1 MLYKFYEICQK
12 IKNEGLYVN
21 YINISEFMYYLG
33 FKHKQY
39 AGYIQHNTQE
49 FCRLLLED
57 FSRDLNRVIDIE
69 NYKEIKYSK
78 PESKISCEYE
88 STEYFKKKRKFVYI

>member
-39 AGYIQHNTQE
+39 AGYIQHDTHGI
-49 FCRLLLED
+49 L
-57 FSRDLNRVIDIE
+57 
-69 NYKEIKYSK
+69 
-78 PESKISCEYE
+78 
-88 STEYFKKKRKFVYI
+88 